1 MGNNIYLVG
10 FMGTGKTA
18 VGRELAKIKEWRF
31 IDLDDLIED
40 SQHKSVSEI
49 FAKSGEAYFRELEK
63 DALAGISQ
71 KSDCVVS
78 CGGGIVL
85 DQGNIDVMRST
96 GVMVCLSASV
106 DEIIRRTRG
115 RVHRPLL
122 NVPDPK
128 EKIEYLL
135 KVRAPY
141 YDRADIIIDTT
152 QVPIDE
158 ISKKIL
164 AVIAEKK

>member
-1 MGNNIYLVG
+1 MGNIYLVG

-18 VGRELAKIKEWRF
+18 VGRELAEIKGWRF

-40 SQHKSVSEI
+40 SQHKSVPEI
-49 FAKSGEAYFRELEK
+49 FAKSGEVYFRELEK
-63 DALAGISQ
+63 DALSGISR

-128 EKIEYLL
+128 EKVEYLL

-158 ISKKIL
+158 IAKKIL
-164 AVIAEKK
+164 SAIADKK